1 MYTDRDI
8 RIGISAVRGIA
19 KPHINLT
26 QNRKKERLSREFT
39 QFTQFGITVNFYG
52 MIRSAAVLSGN
63 GGQNEIWRARLKN
76 GK

>member
-26 QNRKKERLSREFT
+26 QNRKKRKTFT
-39 QFTQFGITVNFYG
+39 RIHTIHTIRDYG
-52 MIRSAAVLSGN
+52 
-63 GGQNEIWRARLKN
+63 
-76 GK
+76 